1 MELNNVKD
9 VPSTTPATPP
19 DTSAAAGAAA
29 PPAPAAAP
37 GRPAAEGSGGQVD
50 VLIAGAGPTGLALA
64 IDLTRRGLRA
74 LVVERQQAL
83 SPGARGTGHQPRSLE
98 VYDDLGLL
106 DAVRA
111 AGGPY
116 PEIGIWR
123 DGRIAKSF
131 AAIARYDPTPATPYA
146 NILMV
151 PLFRAVELFHDRLRE
166 LGGEVRLG
174 TELTTF
180 AQDTE
185 GVTATLRGPGGA
197 SQPVRARYLVA
208 ADGGRSTVR
217 RALGITMSGPSLEE
231 GAALLA
237 DLRVEGLDR
246 DHWHR
251 WVLPDGRGMVM
262 MLPLARTDLFQAFV
276 MSLDETPDPSEE
288 GARAA
293 LARHTHLVP
302 EQIREVLWT
311 SVYRP
316 RAARADAFR
325 AGRVFLAG
333 DAAHIHSPA
342 GGQGLNTGVQDAYNL
357 GWKLGQVIR
366 HGAPDTLLDTYEAE
380 RLPIADHILDTSTRL
395 HRDRNWRR
403 GRDLHQLG
411 IGYREGPLAQELR
424 PHVPEGAPHA
434 GDRAPDAPCTAPD
447 GTPVRLFDLL
457 RGPHFTLLA
466 LGDAALDAAA
476 LPAGPEQLRLVRA
489 GGPAPDLLDTHGH
502 LRDAY
507 GPDSALYLI
516 RPDGYIAW
524 AAPAEG
530 AAGRAAKALRAFFG
544 EEAPGR

>member
-1 MELNNVKD
+1 MALNNVKD
-9 VPSTTPATPP
+9 TSVAAT
-19 DTSAAAGAAA
+19 AAAL
-29 PPAPAAAP
+29 PTSEDP
-37 GRPAAEGSGGQVD
+37 GDAVD

-74 LVVERQQAL
+74 LVVERQQTL

-106 DAVRA
+106 DAMQA
-111 AGGPY
+111 GGGPY
-116 PEIGIWR
+116 PEIGVWR
-123 DGRIAKSF
+123 DGRLVESLTAVE
-131 AAIARYDPTPATPYA
+131 RYEPTPATPYA

-151 PLFRAVELFHDRLRE
+151 PLFRTVKLFHDRLRE
-166 LGGEVRLG
+166 LGGEVRFG

-180 AQDTE
+180 SQDTE
-185 GVTATLRGPGGA
+185 GVTATLRGPDGV
-197 SQPVRARYLVA
+197 SRPVRARYLVA

-237 DLRVEGLDR
+237 DVRVEGLDR

-251 WVLPDGRGMVM
+251 WVLPGEFGGVM
-262 MLPLARTDLFQAFV
+262 MLPLARTDLFQVFV
-276 MSLDETPDPSEE
+276 IAPDETPDPSEE
-288 GARAA
+288 GTRAA
-293 LARHTHLVP
+293 LARHTHLTP
-302 EQIREVLWT
+302 EQIREVRWT

-316 RAARADAFR
+316 RAARADTFR
-325 AGRVFLAG
+325 SGRVFLTG

-357 GWKLGQVIR
+357 GWKLGQVLR
-366 HGAPDTLLDTYEAE
+366 HGAPDTLLDSYEAE

-403 GRDLHQLG
+403 SRDLHQLG
-411 IGYREGPLAQELR
+411 IGYPDSPLTQELR
-424 PHVPEGAPHA
+424 PHVPESVPHA
-434 GDRAPDAPCTAPD
+434 GDRAPDAPCTTPD
-447 GTPVRLFDLL
+447 GAPVRLFDLL

-466 LGDAALDAAA
+466 LGDVELDTAA
-476 LPAGPEQLRLVRA
+476 LPADPTLLRTVRA
-489 GGPAPDLLDTHGH
+489 AGPSPDLLDPHGH

-507 GPDSALYLI
+507 GPDAALYLI
-516 RPDGYIAW
+516 RPDGYITW

-530 AAGRAAKALRAFFG
+530 APGRVAEALRPFLGDGALRPVG
-544 EEAPGR
+544 